1 MHNEV
6 TTPER
11 WEGPLPRQTD
21 ARRACRGAQGV
32 GAPDALPVEELAGRC
47 REEAAGYR
55 RGAPE
60 RGDCGYELLR
70 RAVCE
75 ADQAA
80 WAAAVAQYRGL
91 VLAWAHQHPAFAAT
105 DEDDDYWV
113 NRTFERFWAAVP
125 PDRFRTFPGLPAL
138 LSYLK
143 LCVGSVVVDD
153 ARRRVAA
160 GVELRGRQV
169 AGLAGGTAGE
179 EAILGELAGRELW
192 RAVEGE
198 VRDEAERLVAHL
210 CLVLDLKP
218 REVYARHPDRFASVT
233 DVYRV
238 KRNLLDRLV
247 RTPAIRRFLD

>member
-21 ARRACRGAQGV
+21 ARRARRGAQGA
-32 GAPDALPVEELAGRC
+32 GACSALPVEELAGRC

-55 RGAPE
+55 RGTAEP
-60 RGDCGYELLR
+60 GDCGYELLR

-91 VLAWAHQHPAFAAT
+91 VLAWAHQHPAFGAT

-125 PDRFRTFPGLPAL
+125 PERFRAFPGLPAL

-153 ARRRVAA
+153 ARRRTA
-160 GVELRGRQV
+160 GFELRGWQV
-169 AGLAGGTAGE
+169 AGLAGGAAGE
-179 EAILGELAGRELW
+179 EAVLGELAGRELW

-218 REVYARHPDRFASVT
+218 REVYARHPDRFASVA

-247 RTPAIRRFLD
+247 RNPAIRRFLD